1 MSQALVA
8 HLILHPKISQSL
20 KVLAT
25 TVGRDKVRPHPL
37 LPEGPVGLHMSLEAD
52 LGRLHASLLQVYRLV
67 QYVSRLIA
75 WYILRSG
82 GPMAKETAM
91 RWDGLKAGLASGR
104 KSKFELPSRASML

>member
-25 TVGRDKVRPHPL
+25 TVGRDKVCQS
-37 LPEGPVGLHMSLEAD
+37 LHLAKRTFNFVSGKRKKLI
-52 LGRLHASLLQVYRLV
+52 LVILRASLPQVYRLV

-82 GPMAKETAM
+82 GLMAKETAM
-91 RWDGLKAGLASGR
+91 RWDGLKSGLASGR
-104 KSKFELPSRASML
+104 KSEFDH